1 MGGTGCHDRG
11 TGGLHSAG
19 GHASERFVKAFAHET
34 KGADRSAWSVDC
46 PKAEVMAVG
55 AKRGFKESG
64 LRGAWTGDFFGW
76 VPNTGWTGKRTTD
89 SLRDGKSTSPANGP
103 SPFGRVDREQTR
115 DAITIITVTKPARLR
130 GYDGYSTPQYIT
142 ARYD

>member
-19 GHASERFVKAFAHET
+19 GHASEHFVKAFAHET

-46 PKAEVMAVG
+46 PKAEVMEVG

-64 LRGAWTGDFFGW
+64 LRGAWTGDFSDGCRIPDGRENAPRTRFGPDDW
-76 VPNTGWTGKRTTD
+76 HRRKT
-89 SLRDGKSTSPANGP
+89 L
-103 SPFGRVDREQTR
+103 
-115 DAITIITVTKPARLR
+115 ARR
-130 GYDGYSTPQYIT
+130 
-142 ARYD
+142 A